1 MMVSELEIIEVADA
15 VWRSMLGIEVYSLAP
30 DTPLEHGPF
39 ITATVLISGAFE
51 GGVTLELS
59 ASVARNLAAMMFGME
74 DDEVTAAETS
84 DAVGELAN
92 MVGGNLKALVPQP
105 ARLSLPSVAEGDDY
119 RVSLPGTEIANRV
132 AVGFDGEVLHVVL
145 HRRSVQTNSETNPN
159 NESRR
164 SVA

>member
-1 MMVSELEIIEVADA
+1 MMVSELEIVEVADA
-15 VWRSMLGIEVYSLAP
+15 VWRSMLGIEVYGLDP
-30 DTPLEHGPF
+30 DTPLEQGPF

-59 ASVARNLAAMMFGME
+59 SSVGRSLAALMFGME
-74 DDEVTAAETS
+74 QDEVTAAETS
-84 DAVGELAN
+84 DAIGELAN

-105 ARLSLPSVAEGDDY
+105 ARLSLPSVAEGDNY
-119 RVSLPGTEIANRV
+119 RVSLPGTEISHRV
-132 AVGFDGEVLHVVL
+132 AVGFEGEVLHVVVH
-145 HRRSVQTNSETNPN
+145 HRSTLDRNQN